1 MVVVPSVRKVKKK
14 TRTCSSRYALLGSG
28 QHCENTDEGRR
39 RMIDLE
45 QVSCSFY
52 GDDTQ
57 VINKAIYLYQGVT
70 LSASFLSFFSS
81 PADYDRVNKEIDETT
96 SWKDRVRTCSS

>member
-1 MVVVPSVRKVKKK
+1 
-14 TRTCSSRYALLGSG
+14 
-28 QHCENTDEGRR
+28 
-39 RMIDLE
+39 MIDLE

-57 VINKAIYLYQGVT
+57 VINKAIYLYHGVI
-70 LSASFLSFFSS
+70 LSASFFFSS
-81 PADYDRVNKEIDETT
+81 PDAADYDRVNEEIDETT

>member
-1 MVVVPSVRKVKKK
+1 
-14 TRTCSSRYALLGSG
+14 
-28 QHCENTDEGRR
+28 
-39 RMIDLE
+39 MIDLE

-57 VINKAIYLYQGVT
+57 VINKAIYLYHGVT
-70 LSASFLSFFSS
+70 LSASFLPFFLSFFSS

>member
-1 MVVVPSVRKVKKK
+1 
-14 TRTCSSRYALLGSG
+14 
-28 QHCENTDEGRR
+28 
-39 RMIDLE
+39 MIDLE

-57 VINKAIYLYQGVT
+57 VINKAIYLYHGVT
-70 LSASFLSFFSS
+70 LSASFLFSS
-81 PADYDRVNKEIDETT
+81 DAADYDRVNEEIDETA

>member
-1 MVVVPSVRKVKKK
+1 
-14 TRTCSSRYALLGSG
+14 
-28 QHCENTDEGRR
+28 
-39 RMIDLE
+39 MIDLE

-52 GDDTQ
+52 GGDTQ
-57 VINKAIYLYQGVT
+57 VINKAIYLYRGVT
-70 LSASFLSFFSS
+70 LSATFLFLS